1 MIDRVSTNLLYSLS
15 TRTIQKNQSDV
26 YNLSN
31 KINLG
36 KKFTNPIDDPV
47 GIIGATHVSGRI
59 LDNDQAT
66 RDRQTAISDLNAQE
80 VALNN
85 AVDLTDKIYEIAVA
99 AGNDALSANE
109 RTLYRDEMRSIGES
123 IVQIVNSKVGERF
136 IFSGKQSNLQTL
148 RLQDGAS
155 FDQAVYKHNQ
165 DNGEERQI
173 EGAPTSV
180 SLQDTLLGT
189 ADGAIL
195 TNRIINPVT
204 SVASNLD
211 FEIDDGN
218 GNIINFTV
226 NTNVGDNL
234 PALIA
239 AINGAYTAAGGPGSI
254 AQESPNGYLEMNTN
268 LITGNTPNSTARIS
282 VLSSSD
288 TTLTNEIGINR
299 QDNYGRELGL
309 LRTLTDLENALLA
322 DDSATIR
329 GLIYEIQFNL
339 GELNTARSKVGLLV
353 SQAERFNDASEDLN
367 LKLQSDLS
375 QQQDLDMVDA
385 TVRLNNLQIA
395 LQTSVQTTSNM
406 FSLSLANFL

>member
-1 MIDRVSTNLLYSLS
+1 LIDRVSTSLLYSLS
-15 TRTIQKNQSDV
+15 TRTIQKNQAGV

-36 KKFTNPIDDPV
+36 KKFTNPADDPV

-59 LDNDQAT
+59 LDNDQSV

-99 AGNDALSANE
+99 AGNDTLSASE
-109 RTLYRDEMRSIGES
+109 RTLYRDELRSVGES
-123 IVQIVNSKVGERF
+123 IVQLVNSKVGERF
-136 IFSGKQSNLQTL
+136 IFSGKQSNLQAL

-165 DNGEERQI
+165 NNGEERTI
-173 EGAPTSV
+173 KGVATSV
-180 SLQDTLLGT
+180 ALEKALLGT

-211 FEIDDGN
+211 FEVDDGN
-218 GNIINFTV
+218 GNLFNFTV
-226 NTNVGDNL
+226 NTGVGDNL
-234 PALIA
+234 ATVIA
-239 AINGAYTAAGGPGSI
+239 AINTAYTGAGGPGAI
-254 AQESPNGYLEMNTN
+254 AQEAPAGYLQMNTN
-268 LITGNTPNSTARIS
+268 LIPGNTPNNTARIS

-288 TTLTNEIGINR
+288 IALTNAIGINR
-299 QDNYGRELGL
+299 QDNYGREIGL
-309 LRTLTDLENALLA
+309 LRTLTNLENALLA
-322 DDSATIR
+322 DDSVTIR
-329 GLIYEIQFNL
+329 GLIYELQFNL
-339 GELNTARSKVGLLV
+339 GELNKARSKVGLLV
-353 SQAERFNDASEDLN
+353 SQTERFNNASENLN

-385 TVRLNNLQIA
+385 TVKLNSLQIA
-395 LQTSVQTTSNM
+395 LQTSVQTTSNL
-406 FSLSLANFL
+406 FSLSLAQFL

>member
-1 MIDRVSTNLLYSLS
+1 LIDRVSTSLLYSLS
-15 TRTIQKNQSDV
+15 TRTIQKNQAGV

-36 KKFTNPIDDPV
+36 KKFTNPSDDPI

-59 LDNDQAT
+59 LDNDQSV
-66 RDRQTAISDLNAQE
+66 RDRQMAISDLSAQE

-85 AVDLTDKIYEIAVA
+85 VIDLTDKVYEIAVA
-99 AGNDALSANE
+99 AGNDTLSANE
-109 RTLYRDEMRSIGES
+109 RLLYRDEMRSMGES
-123 IVQIVNSKVGERF
+123 IVQLVNSKVGERF
-136 IFSGKQSNLQTL
+136 IFSGQQSNLQTL

-165 DNGEERQI
+165 NNGDERTI
-173 EGAPTSV
+173 ESAPTSI
-180 SLQDTLLGT
+180 SLEDTLLGA

-211 FEIDDGN
+211 FEVDDGN
-218 GNIINFTV
+218 GNIVNFTV
-226 NTNVGDNL
+226 NTSVGDNL
-234 PALIA
+234 ATLIA
-239 AINGAYTAAGGPGSI
+239 SINAAYNGAGGAGVI
-254 AQESPNGYLEMNTN
+254 AQESPNGYLQMNTN
-268 LITGNTPNSTARIS
+268 LIPGNSPNNSARIS

-288 TTLTNEIGINR
+288 TALTNEIGINR
-299 QDNYGRELGL
+299 QDNFGREIGL
-309 LRTLTDLENALLA
+309 LRTLTNLENALLA
-322 DDSATIR
+322 DDAATIR
-329 GLIYEIQFNL
+329 GLIYELQFNL

-385 TVRLNNLQIA
+385 TVKLNSLQIA
-395 LQTSVQTTSNM
+395 LQTSVQTTSNL
-406 FSLSLANFL
+406 FSMSLAQFL